1 MKKTTKAI
9 IATGAVAIT
18 GAVGVLTLQPENP
31 DNLPIKE
38 QIQYYEQILAEKEEA
53 GEGLTITVQKIE
65 SLKAKL
71 KNP

>member
-18 GAVGVLTLQPENP
+18 GAVGALTLPENP

-38 QIQYYEQILAEKEEA
+38 QIEYYEQILDEKEA
-53 GEGLTITVQKIE
+53 NGEGLTTTIQKIE
-65 SLKAKL
+65 QLKSQL
-71 KNP
+71 K